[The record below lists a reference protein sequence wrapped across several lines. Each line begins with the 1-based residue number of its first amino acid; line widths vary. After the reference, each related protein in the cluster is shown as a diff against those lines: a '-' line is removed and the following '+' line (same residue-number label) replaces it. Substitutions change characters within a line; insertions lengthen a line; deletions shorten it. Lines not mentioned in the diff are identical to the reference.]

1 MEKEVN
7 KFPEWIIFQALMS
20 PKLEHHSTKVTAL
33 GNDLWR
39 IDFGVHNTG
48 YLPSDVSKLTRKQK
62 LVRGVIGEIALPEGA
77 TLVEGKAR
85 IEGPQLEG
93 RNNNHTLVSFFPG
106 ANATQDR
113 QRFTWIV
120 RAKAGTS
127 VSLSARHDRAGGV
140 AHTTTLN

>member
-48 YLPSDVSKLTRKQK
+48 YLPSDVSKLTRKNK
-62 LVRGVIGEIALPEGA
+62 LVRGVVGEIALPAGA
-77 TLVEGKAR
+77 SLVEGKAR
-85 IEGPQLEG
+85 VEGSQLEG
-93 RNNNHTLVSFFPG
+93 RNNHHTLVSFFPG

-120 RAKAGTS
+120 RGQAGAS
-127 VSLSARHDRAGGV
+127 VNLTARHDRAGSV
-140 AHTTTLN
+140 THTVTLI

>member
-1 MEKEVN
+1 
-7 KFPEWIIFQALMS
+7 MS
-20 PKLEHHSTKVTAL
+20 PKLEHHSTEVMAL

-48 YLPSDVSKLTRKQK
+48 FLPSDVSKLTRKSK
-62 LVRGVIGEIALPEGA
+62 LVRGVVGEITLPEGA
-77 TLVEGKAR
+77 ALVEGKSR
-85 IEGPQLEG
+85 IEGVQLEG

-120 RAKAGTS
+120 RGQAGTKIT
-127 VSLSARHDRAGGV
+127 LSAKHDRAGSV
-140 AHTTTLN
+140 TQYVTLN